1 MTFTP
6 ELQSLNERFAHVPG
20 LAFKGGPG
28 GLTVAEIANRH
39 AQASIALQGGHVLAY
54 QPSGQKPV
62 LWVSRHSQY
71 AAGTPIRGGIPVCW
85 PWFGPHP
92 VDAEKPAHG
101 FARISSWSVLDA
113 VAGDATRLRLGLT
126 DIEATRSLWPHA
138 FQLELTVTVGLHL
151 EVELTIRN
159 PGPAAF
165 TCTGALHSYFA
176 LSDVAKASV
185 DGLHGCVYLD
195 KVAGYERREQVGPIA
210 VTGETDR
217 IYVDTITDC
226 VIEDASWKRAVRVAK
241 RGSRTTVVWNPWV
254 DRARQLADFGDGEYR
269 EMVCVETAN
278 AGDDRITVQPLGTH
292 RLAAI
297 LSVDPA

>member
-6 ELQSLNERFAHVPG
+6 ELQSLNDRFAHVPE
-20 LAFKGGPG
+20 LAFRQGPG
-28 GLTVAEIANRH
+28 GLTVAEIATRQ
-39 AQASIALQGGHVLAY
+39 AQASIALQGGHVLAF
-54 QPSGQKPV
+54 QPSGQRPV
-62 LWVSRHSQY
+62 LWVSRQSQY

-92 VDAEKPAHG
+92 IDTGKPAHG
-101 FARISSWSVLDA
+101 FARTSSWSVLDA
-113 VAGDATRLRLGLT
+113 AGGDTPRLRLGLT
-126 DIEATRSLWPHA
+126 DTAATRSLWPHA
-138 FQLELTVTVGLHL
+138 FQLELTVSVGAQL

-159 PGPAAF
+159 PGSEAF
-165 TCTGALHSYFA
+165 TCTDALHSYFA
-176 LSDVAKASV
+176 VSDIATSSI

-195 KVAGYERREQVGPIA
+195 KVAGYERREQSGPIA

-217 IYVDTITDC
+217 IYVDTVTDC
-226 VIEDASWKRAVRVAK
+226 VIEDAGWKRAVRVAK
-241 RGSRTTVVWNPWV
+241 RGSRTTVVWNPWT
-254 DRARQLADFGDGEYR
+254 DRARQLADFGDDEYH

-297 LSVDPA
+297 VSVD